1 MPVNR
6 SLRRLLLSWLL
17 LPLLILLV
25 SSTVAAYFI
34 ALNAATD
41 AYDKALLDP
50 VLAMAEHV
58 KLIDG
63 HVDFDLPHVA
73 QDVLLVDA
81 YDRVYFQVTGPEG
94 EFVAGSRGLPTPAM
108 GLKDAPLF
116 YDARYLGDR
125 VRVAALSV
133 PQQGGKRVLIQ
144 AAETLVKRDRLIGEI
159 LLGELIP
166 ATLVALASVTL
177 VWFGVAR
184 GLAPLDR
191 LRAEIATRSH
201 RDLRPVPE
209 EHAPEEVQPLVG
221 GLNALLAR
229 LRESIDTQ
237 RRFLANAAHQL
248 RTPLAGLQTQV
259 ELLARGDLN
268 EEMRPRLLQL
278 QSATRRAA
286 HLATQLLTLAR
297 AEPAGQRLDAMQN
310 LDLHRIIE
318 DSAQDWVSRAVA
330 KNIDL
335 GFELQSA
342 PIWGDAL
349 LIRELL
355 ANLVDNAI
363 DYTQTGGRVTVR
375 CHLNGGA
382 VLEVDDNG
390 IGIPEWARERVLER
404 FYRIEGTPGD
414 GSGLGLSIVQEITQ
428 VHEAALEITP
438 PPSGRGTLIVL
449 RFKPLATEESKLR

>member
-1 MPVNR
+1 MRRCSMTHAISEIASESPPCR
-6 SLRRLLLSWLL
+6 S
-17 LPLLILLV
+17 P
-25 SSTVAAYFI
+25 
-34 ALNAATD
+34 
-41 AYDKALLDP
+41 K
-50 VLAMAEHV
+50 
-58 KLIDG
+58 
-63 HVDFDLPHVA
+63 
-73 QDVLLVDA
+73 
-81 YDRVYFQVTGPEG
+81 
-94 EFVAGSRGLPTPAM
+94 
-108 GLKDAPLF
+108 
-116 YDARYLGDR
+116 
-125 VRVAALSV
+125 
-133 PQQGGKRVLIQ
+133 QGGKRVLIQ

-297 AEPAGQRLDAMQN
+297 AEPAGQRLDAMQK